1 MTFGLSGNDLF
12 KNRQKD
18 LFGVVYGFAGV
29 SSKLRSAI
37 DPVLRVGNEHTFEAF
52 YNYSITPWL
61 WLTAD
66 LQIIRP
72 VTQTAKTSVI
82 PASRLVVHF

>member
-1 MTFGLSGNDLF
+1 MSVGLGGNGLL

-18 LFGVVYGFAGV
+18 QFGFAYVFAGV
-29 SSKLRSAI
+29 SSELRSAI
-37 DPVLRVGNEHTFEAF
+37 DPVLRVGNEHSIEAF
-52 YNYSITPWL
+52 YNYSITRWL
-61 WLTAD
+61 WLTGD

-72 VTQTAKTSVI
+72 VTRTAKTSVI